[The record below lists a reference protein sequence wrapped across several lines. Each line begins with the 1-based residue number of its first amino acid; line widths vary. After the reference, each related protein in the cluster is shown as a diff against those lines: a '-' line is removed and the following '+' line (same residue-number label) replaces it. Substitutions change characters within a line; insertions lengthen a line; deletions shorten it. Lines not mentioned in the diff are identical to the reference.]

1 MGACGQDYWPN
12 RKTWE
17 RKQKISKW
25 EYIASHFEIFLI
37 LRLKK
42 KGQKAQ
48 TYFMV
53 SPLKNA
59 LEFFESS
66 YGTTPKRSDRRAP
79 NKFFDNTGLQP
90 NRFDGVLR
98 LSVLNHRK
106 MLLASRCYEVTFVK
120 TVSKNLFPHTWPKD
134 STWQH
139 MARARGSQPPSPALA
154 YSVIRGLV
162 TNRLMV
168 SPRATLSRI
177 TDLKVQP
184 ISGYRGWLVRRRR
197 AYIFTQPK
205 NRADLME
212 YVRPLL
218 KKDFVET
225 MALWPI
231 VRWTVP
237 RLGIAYAWAFPFLP
251 MCRHF
256 QRLAY
261 QSGSFLQSSVHMGP
275 STLSPARPT
284 S

>member
-1 MGACGQDYWPN
+1 
-12 RKTWE
+12 
-17 RKQKISKW
+17 
-25 EYIASHFEIFLI
+25 
-37 LRLKK
+37 
-42 KGQKAQ
+42 
-48 TYFMV
+48 
-53 SPLKNA
+53 
-59 LEFFESS
+59 
-66 YGTTPKRSDRRAP
+66 
-79 NKFFDNTGLQP
+79 
-90 NRFDGVLR
+90 
-98 LSVLNHRK
+98 
-106 MLLASRCYEVTFVK
+106 
-120 TVSKNLFPHTWPKD
+120 
-134 STWQH
+134 
-139 MARARGSQPPSPALA
+139 MARARVSQSPAFA
-154 YSVIRGLV
+154 FSVIRGLV

-275 STLSPARPT
+275 STLSPAT
-284 S
+284 STS

>member
-1 MGACGQDYWPN
+1 
-12 RKTWE
+12 
-17 RKQKISKW
+17 
-25 EYIASHFEIFLI
+25 
-37 LRLKK
+37 
-42 KGQKAQ
+42 
-48 TYFMV
+48 
-53 SPLKNA
+53 
-59 LEFFESS
+59 
-66 YGTTPKRSDRRAP
+66 
-79 NKFFDNTGLQP
+79 
-90 NRFDGVLR
+90 
-98 LSVLNHRK
+98 
-106 MLLASRCYEVTFVK
+106 
-120 TVSKNLFPHTWPKD
+120 
-134 STWQH
+134 

>member
-1 MGACGQDYWPN
+1 
-12 RKTWE
+12 
-17 RKQKISKW
+17 
-25 EYIASHFEIFLI
+25 
-37 LRLKK
+37 
-42 KGQKAQ
+42 
-48 TYFMV
+48 
-53 SPLKNA
+53 
-59 LEFFESS
+59 
-66 YGTTPKRSDRRAP
+66 
-79 NKFFDNTGLQP
+79 
-90 NRFDGVLR
+90 
-98 LSVLNHRK
+98 
-106 MLLASRCYEVTFVK
+106 
-120 TVSKNLFPHTWPKD
+120 
-134 STWQH
+134 
-139 MARARGSQPPSPALA
+139 MARARGSQSPSPALA

-168 SPRATLSRI
+168 SSRATLSRI

-218 KKDFVET
+218 KKDFVKT

-275 STLSPARPT
+275 STLLPARPT

>member
-1 MGACGQDYWPN
+1 
-12 RKTWE
+12 
-17 RKQKISKW
+17 
-25 EYIASHFEIFLI
+25 
-37 LRLKK
+37 
-42 KGQKAQ
+42 
-48 TYFMV
+48 
-53 SPLKNA
+53 
-59 LEFFESS
+59 
-66 YGTTPKRSDRRAP
+66 
-79 NKFFDNTGLQP
+79 
-90 NRFDGVLR
+90 
-98 LSVLNHRK
+98 
-106 MLLASRCYEVTFVK
+106 
-120 TVSKNLFPHTWPKD
+120 
-134 STWQH
+134 
-139 MARARGSQPPSPALA
+139 MARARGSQSPSPALA

-218 KKDFVET
+218 KKDFVKT

-275 STLSPARPT
+275 STLSPAT
-284 S
+284 STS